1 MKWLLLQ
8 AESNVGGAEQ
18 IQRGA
23 AFNVAP
29 LQFAVRID
37 VDFMAAAQQVLKPS
51 KAEPAAL
58 LRKLFMVEIPV
69 RPEKS

>member
-1 MKWLLLQ
+1 
-8 AESNVGGAEQ
+8 V
-18 IQRGA
+18 

-37 VDFMAAAQQVLKPS
+37 VDFMAAAQQALKPL

-58 LRKLFMVEIPV
+58 LRKLFTVEIPA
-69 RPEKS
+69 RPEKR